1 MTPEPEVAGPG
12 APGARGRLI
21 ALEGIDGSGKSTQ
34 TALLARRLDALATWE
49 PGATALGRELRR
61 LTLSPGHDHA
71 PTARAEALLMAADRA
86 QHVVEVI
93 SPALD
98 AGRWV
103 VTDRYSGS
111 TLAYQGW
118 GRGLDVDGL
127 RRLARWACAGV
138 EADLSVL
145 IDVPVEMA
153 RARLEADAP
162 DRLESL
168 DLDFHRRV
176 REGFVAMARDDPDG
190 WAVVDGSASLEEV
203 ASAVAGAVRARW
215 GRP

>member
-1 MTPEPEVAGPG
+1 MSPEREDAGSQVSG
-12 APGARGRLI
+12 ERGRLI

-61 LTLSPGHDHA
+61 LTLSPGPDDA
-71 PTARAEALLMAADRA
+71 PVARAEALLMAADRA

-103 VTDRYSGS
+103 VTDRYTGS

-145 IDVPVEMA
+145 IDVPVEVA
-153 RARLEADAP
+153 RARLRAAAP

-168 DLDFHRRV
+168 DLGFHGRV
-176 REGFVAMARDDPDG
+176 REGFVALAREDPEG
-190 WAVVDGSASLEEV
+190 WAVVDGSASPEEV
-203 ASAVAGAVRARW
+203 AESVAEAVRTRW

>member
-1 MTPEPEVAGPG
+1 VSPEREDAGLQASG
-12 APGARGRLI
+12 ERGRLI

-61 LTLSPGHDHA
+61 LTLSPGRDDA
-71 PTARAEALLMAADRA
+71 PVPRAEALLMVADRA

-93 SPALD
+93 SPALE

-103 VTDRYSGS
+103 VTDRYTGS

-118 GRGLDVDGL
+118 GRGLQLDGL
-127 RRLARWACAGV
+127 RQLARWACAGV

-145 IDVPVEMA
+145 IDVPVEVA
-153 RARLEADAP
+153 RARLRAAAP

-168 DLDFHRRV
+168 DLEFHARV
-176 REGFVAMARDDPDG
+176 REGFVSVARDDPDG
-190 WAVVDGSASLEEV
+190 WAVVDGSASPEEV
-203 ASAVAGAVRARW
+203 AETVAEAVRSRW

>member
-1 MTPEPEVAGPG
+1 MPPEREDAGPR
-12 APGARGRLI
+12 AASERGRLI

-34 TALLARRLDALATWE
+34 TDLLARRLDALATWE

-61 LTLSPGHDHA
+61 LALSPGPDDA
-71 PTARAEALLMAADRA
+71 PVARAEALLMAADRA

-93 SPALD
+93 LPALD

-103 VTDRYSGS
+103 VTDRYTGS

-118 GRGLDVDGL
+118 GRGLEVEGL
-127 RRLARWACAGV
+127 RQLARWACAGV

-145 IDVPVEMA
+145 IDVPVDVA
-153 RARLEADAP
+153 RARLRAAAP

-168 DLDFHRRV
+168 DLAFHVRV
-176 REGFVAMARDDPDG
+176 RGGFVTMAREDPEG
-190 WAVVDGSASLEEV
+190 WAVVDGTASTEEV
-203 ASAVAGAVRARW
+203 AEAVAEAVRERW